1 MKAYDYDRQRMGQ
14 PPRHKAL
21 VNTSVDD
28 CRISLKHCT
37 EADLEDIRKAVK
49 VELAKGPDARATM
62 VRVLKSAIQRL
73 EKQAWK
79 RQQEVADE
87 RA

>member
-1 MKAYDYDRQRMGQ
+1 MKAYDDFNRL
-14 PPRHKAL
+14 PRHIKL
-21 VNTSVDD
+21 IGTSID
-28 CRISLKHCT
+28 CARSSLHHYT
-37 EADLEDIRKAVK
+37 EADLETVKLAIKA
-49 VELAKGPDARATM
+49 ELAKGPDARATM
-62 VRVLKSAIQRL
+62 VRLLKSTIQRL